1 MDLVDLDL
9 PTDPRV
15 YPIREDSLLL
25 ARSVVVH
32 PGERVLEVGCGSGLA
47 SLSAARAG
55 GRVLATDVNPYA
67 LRALRRAARHRGL
80 PLALARADL
89 LGGLGLFDVVL
100 FNPPYLP
107 SLPEGTEGPRWDRWA
122 LDGGPDGMEVSRR
135 WLRQLPEH
143 LAPGGRAYLLFAEVL
158 PSGPAPEALPL
169 PVGGLLARR
178 VGAPRDL
185 PGERLSV
192 WELSSGAPAP
202 AGAQGRR

>member
-9 PTDPRV
+9 PVDPRV

-25 ARSVVVH
+25 ARTAGVH
-32 PGERVLEVGCGSGLA
+32 AGERVLEVGCGSGLA

-67 LRALRRAARHRGL
+67 LRTLQRAARQRGL
-80 PLALARADL
+80 SVALARADL
-89 LGGLGLFDVVL
+89 FPGLRAFDVVL

-107 SLPEGTEGPRWDRWA
+107 SLPKEEEGSRWDRWA
-122 LDGGPDGMEVSRR
+122 LDGGPDGHDVTRR

-143 LAPGGRAYLLFAEVL
+143 LTERGRAYLLFAEVP
-158 PSGPAPEALPL
+158 PSGELPQAFPL
-169 PVGGLLARR
+169 PAKGLGARR
-178 VGAPRDL
+178 VGGPRDL

-192 WELSSGAPAP
+192 WELLPGA
-202 AGAQGRR
+202 